1 MAHYS
6 EHHKVPTVS
15 EFREIEK
22 QREQASLGNGS
33 ELPST
38 EAGEAAPPLPVKDES
53 VLRQRKNANTSGTAR
68 KSGQAGGDSEG
79 DDEDDDDAPPDDQ
92 FAEQSGQAE
101 KERLKQQSAPQ
112 GKPTDNFQT
121 KGKRRVEDPT
131 TGGEVIIADSRKNAK
146 TDPKKLEAR
155 YFDDK
160 NQGYST
166 HWPND
171 RSKMHPRYV
180 SPNPAQPSNV
190 LIHPF
195 PEPLDVDSM
204 TSLTGSFKKLEI
216 GIAVGSAVIWFF
228 TAFGSGYQRFFFRSA
243 LISGLSFVAI
253 TATHLALRKIEKD
266 LEAVRTHMH
275 TQRGQDYVPPMPESV
290 EWLNAAIAV
299 VWRQIDPATF
309 IPIADQI
316 EDVMQQ
322 SLPGFI
328 QAVKISDLS
337 HGSNPFR
344 LVCMRALADVMG
356 EKGYPRA
363 DWIHQGKE
371 DEKTKED
378 EKAEKKAAENDA
390 DGDGIA
396 DDDEAGDFY
405 NVEVSFSYS
414 AQAGS
419 SAKDRAENMHLLIEF
434 FLGAYDLFQLPLPIW
449 AQIEHISGT
458 IRVRAQFIQSPPY
471 VRNVTFSLM
480 GVPRIEVSVQ
490 PMTKALPNVLDL
502 PLISSFVQMA
512 IGAAANMF
520 VAPKSMTL
528 NLEEMLSGA
537 AANDT
542 QAVGVLWIVIGR
554 GEGLSAQDANG
565 KSDPYVNIAFAKF
578 GRPLFSSR
586 IIFEDLN
593 PNWNEGVPI
602 LVTRD
607 DVRGNEELSVQLW
620 DSDQRT
626 ADDIVGRV
634 RAIPLSELI
643 KRPNQLQERSD
654 KLAGFEDADEMLGT
668 FHWKIGF
675 FEKAQLN
682 KDLQRQAQAKK
693 QQEEKEEKERLG
705 EKYKAPPKP
714 TKEEEEAPA
723 DATLCPPDPSWPCA
737 ILGVTVNS
745 ISALATREIEEGVK
759 GKEREGTYG
768 QDVDATQEGKNL
780 PSAYCEVVVNDDIRY
795 KTRVKPYSNAPV
807 FNAGTEVFVRDWQRG
822 QVSIIVRDARVREHD
837 PILGIVSIPLAE
849 VFRDCCATT
858 RPFAIQDGVGYGRV
872 NLTLNI
878 RPVQL
883 QLPRSELG
891 WDTATVELLSD
902 VEIKGHTPE
911 WDAKLKA
918 KKLRTSTGDDTQRL
932 RPSKGSSSGQTG
944 GAAGGDTSSASA
956 QTASTGADD
965 DDDLEAVA
973 RLPVYDR
980 YSSSLTFDFGGGAKI
995 GPIGGKPDAIAVWP
1009 LSKLVDDEVMDI
1021 EVPIL
1026 AGENLGTLKRNN
1038 IDEHTKR
1045 THKFEEVGVLRV
1057 KVRLD
1062 SGLDEDHEKLA
1073 KARAARHAYDVYNRQ
1088 VAMPNRAEVNSHAN
1102 DDGVID
1108 RKEQKS
1114 IDRAKTE
1121 ALHARHRGSHGYAP
1135 IRSAVWAK
1143 DGIKDRMRKASNT
1156 LRGKKDNDSAEKK
1169 IQSEA

>member
-1 MAHYS
+1 M
-6 EHHKVPTVS
+6 KRKGTD
-15 EFREIEK
+15 
-22 QREQASLGNGS
+22 
-33 ELPST
+33 T
-38 EAGEAAPPLPVKDES
+38 ED
-53 VLRQRKNANTSGTAR
+53 GTAV
-68 KSGQAGGDSEG
+68 AD
-79 DDEDDDDAPPDDQ
+79 
-92 FAEQSGQAE
+92 
-101 KERLKQQSAPQ
+101 
-112 GKPTDNFQT
+112 
-121 KGKRRVEDPT
+121 RRVEDPT
-131 TGGEVIIADSRKNAK
+131 TGGEVIIADARKNAK
-146 TDPKKLEAR
+146 VRVTTRTELVDTFIALTFSFAVMQTDPKKLEAR

-160 NQGYST
+160 NKGFST
-166 HWPND
+166 NWPND
-171 RSKMHPRYV
+171 RSKMHPQYV
-180 SPNPAQPSNV
+180 SPNPAEPSNV

-195 PEPLDVDSM
+195 PEPLHHDSM

-216 GIAVGSAVIWFF
+216 GIAVGSVLIWFF
-228 TAFGSGYQRFFFRSA
+228 TAFGAGYQRFFFRSA
-243 LISGLSFVAI
+243 LISGVGFLTI

-337 HGSNPFR
+337 QGSNPFR

-363 DWIHQGKE
+363 DWINQGKE
-371 DEKTKED
+371 EEKSKE
-378 EKAEKKAAENDA
+378 EKSLENKAAEDDA
-390 DGDGIA
+390 DGDGIK

-414 AQAGS
+414 AQPGS

-458 IRVRAQFIQSPPY
+458 IRVRAQFISSPPY

-490 PMTKALPNVLDL
+490 PMTRALPNLLDL

-528 NLEEMLSGA
+528 NMEEMLSGA

-542 QAVGVLWIVIGR
+542 NTVGVLWVVIGQ
-554 GEGLSAQDANG
+554 GENLSAQDANG

-607 DVRGNEELSVQLW
+607 DIRGNEELSIQLW
-620 DSDQRT
+620 DSDERT

-634 RAIPLSELI
+634 RAIPLSELM
-643 KRPNQLQERSD
+643 KQPNKIHSRSD
-654 KLAGFEDADEMLGT
+654 PLAGFEDADQMLGT
-668 FHWKIGF
+668 FHWKVGF
-675 FEKAQLN
+675 FEKAGLK
-682 KDLQRQAQAKK
+682 KDLQKKAQARK
-693 QQEEKEEKERLG
+693 QEEEKQEKEKLG
-705 EKYKAPPKP
+705 EKYTAPPPP

-723 DATLCPPDPSWPCA
+723 DPTLCPPDPAWPSA
-737 ILGVTVNS
+737 IVGITVNS

-759 GKEREGTYG
+759 GKEREGSFG

-780 PSAYCEVVVNDDIRY
+780 PSAYCEVVVNDDIIY

-807 FNAGTEVFVRDWQRG
+807 FNAGTEVFVRDWQRAH
-822 QVSIIVRDARVREHD
+822 VTVIVRDARIREHD
-837 PILGIVSIPLAE
+837 PILGIVSIPLPE
-849 VFRDCCATT
+849 VFKDASAMT
-858 RPFAIQDGVGYGRV
+858 RPFSIQDGVGYGRV
-872 NLTLNI
+872 NMTLNI
-878 RPVQL
+878 RPVKLEL
-883 QLPRSELG
+883 QRSEIG

-902 VEIKGHTPE
+902 LQIHGNTPE

-918 KKLRTSTGDDTQRL
+918 KKIRGSTGDDTQRL
-932 RPSKGSSSGQTG
+932 RPGKASDSSTHH
-944 GAAGGDTSSASA
+944 GAAGDVSSVSAASSNGD
-956 QTASTGADD
+956 DV
-965 DDDLEAVA
+965 EAVA

-980 YSSSLTFDFGGGAKI
+980 YSSSLTFDFGGGSKI

-1009 LSKLVDDEVMDI
+1009 LAKLVDDEIMDLEI
-1021 EVPIL
+1021 PIL
-1026 AGENLGTLKRNN
+1026 AGENLGTLKRNY
-1038 IDEHTKR
+1038 IDDFTKR
-1045 THKFEEVGVLRV
+1045 THKYEEVGVLRV

-1073 KARAARHAYDVYNRQ
+1073 KGRAARHAYDVYNRQ
-1088 VAMPNRAEVNSHAN
+1088 IAMPNRAEANAHAN

-1108 RKEQKS
+1108 RKEQKA

-1135 IRSAVWAK
+1135 VRSAVWAR
-1143 DGIKDRMRKASNT
+1143 DGLKERMRKASNT